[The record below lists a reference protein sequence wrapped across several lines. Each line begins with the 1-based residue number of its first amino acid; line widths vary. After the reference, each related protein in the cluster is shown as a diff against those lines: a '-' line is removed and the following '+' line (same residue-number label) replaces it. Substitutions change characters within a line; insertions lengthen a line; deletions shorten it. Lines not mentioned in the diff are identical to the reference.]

1 MKNNIE
7 KVYSKLPQKK
17 KLGLKKHKVDLYLID
32 DIKDNLQSFE
42 EAESEASYLAYELG
56 DELINTIDRQQQE
69 VGNEIDNF
77 IVNGSVRMLGEIAE
91 NISAAMNKIQDI
103 SEEMGIN
110 PNEIYEGF
118 SDLSARVEDSI
129 MLEQDAK
136 NKYKEIVNLA
146 GFLNDFWK

>member
-1 MKNNIE
+1 MKSNIQ
-7 KVYSKLPQKK
+7 KVYSKLQKK

-118 SDLSARVEDSI
+118 WDLSARVEDSI

-136 NKYKEIVNLA
+136 KKYKEIVNLA